1 VQRLAEQLKAAQRE
15 LGRLQAEMLI
25 AEARQLYA
33 EADINDQRRLILAA
47 FSGRTMNDLRALAKE
62 LRLLPGTV
70 AVLAGEQAG
79 EAQPAQVQIVVAC
92 AADAGLRA
100 QDLLRLLLAQINGKG
115 GGDASLAQG
124 GGSLA
129 PGQLAALLET
139 ARALIV
145 I

>member
-1 VQRLAEQLKAAQRE
+1 
-15 LGRLQAEMLI
+15 
-25 AEARQLYA
+25 
-33 EADINDQRRLILAA
+33 
-47 FSGRTMNDLRALAKE
+47 
-62 LRLLPGTV
+62 V